1 MLIFVLD
8 KLEHFGIY
16 ITEWLY
22 NMLTETEKLFKI
34 FADKNRL
41 RILNLLLQRKMCVCE
56 LAFVLQ
62 VTQPSISRH
71 LKKMKESGLV
81 GDEQD
86 GFWTNYF
93 LRNSQGI
100 NKVVS
105 WVKSFL
111 KDDKVIKVDME
122 RLKKVDRTKICC
134 K

>member
-1 MLIFVLD
+1 MI
-8 KLEHFGIY
+8 
-16 ITEWLY
+16 
-22 NMLTETEKLFKI
+22 ETIEKFFKI

-41 RILNLLLQRKMCVCE
+41 RILTLLQQRKMCVCE

-71 LKKMKESGLV
+71 LKKMKESGLI

-93 LRNSQGI
+93 LKKNF
-100 NKVVS
+100 KVASDIVCCI
-105 WVKSFL
+105 KALL
-111 KDDKVIKVDME
+111 KNDSVIKRDLD
-122 RLKKVDRTKICC
+122 RLKKVDRTKVCC

>member
-1 MLIFVLD
+1 MLN
-8 KLEHFGIY
+8 
-16 ITEWLY
+16 T
-22 NMLTETEKLFKI
+22 TEKFFKI

-41 RILNLLLQRKMCVCE
+41 RILKLLQQRKMCVCE

-71 LKKMKESGLV
+71 LRKMKESGLV

-93 LRNSQGI
+93 LKENSKAGAGI
-100 NKVVS
+100 IQWIKF
-105 WVKSFL
+105 FL
-111 KDDKVIKVDME
+111 KNDKVIRADMD
-122 RLKKVDRTKICC
+122 RLKKVDRTKLCC

>member
-1 MLIFVLD
+1 
-8 KLEHFGIY
+8 
-16 ITEWLY
+16 
-22 NMLTETEKLFKI
+22 MLTTTEKLFKI

-71 LKKMKESGLV
+71 LKRIKETGLIA
-81 GDEQD
+81 DEQD

-93 LRNSQGI
+93 LIKNSKAGVI
-100 NKVVS
+100 LKS
-105 WVKSFL
+105 VKSFL
-111 KDDKVIKVDME
+111 KNDKVIKADLE
-122 RLKKVDRTKICC
+122 RLKKAERTKLCS

>member
-1 MLIFVLD
+1 MLD
-8 KLEHFGIY
+8 T
-16 ITEWLY
+16 TER
-22 NMLTETEKLFKI
+22 LFKT

-41 RILNLLLQRKMCVCE
+41 RILNLLQQRKMCVCE

-71 LKKMKESGLV
+71 LKRMKESGLI

-93 LRNSQGI
+93 LMKNSKAGDNVLQSI
-100 NKVVS
+100 KL
-105 WVKSFL
+105 FL
-111 KDDKVIKVDME
+111 KDDKIIKGDME
-122 RLKKVDRTKICC
+122 RLKKVDRTKLCC